1 LARWVLRDKFRAIQ
15 LPAQKNPST
24 LNPSYMK
31 KSIFFLLLA
40 TCCSFSAAYAQ
51 SLIAVQ
57 QQGDASFLPRC
68 EGLTMLP

>member
-1 LARWVLRDKFRAIQ
+1 
-15 LPAQKNPST
+15 
-24 LNPSYMK
+24 MK

-40 TCCSFSAAYAQ
+40 SCCSFSAAYAQ